1 MDLRLAMMGVLAA
14 CGGVALG
21 TLVQVGKSALA
32 ESEIE
37 AHAAALRSQSGL
49 SLGGAGPEGSVRTEA
64 AGRAAPELAEV
75 AHGINRLARQSGA
88 RLLLRDCGAPPC
100 LVHLSWADDRDLR
113 AEAALEHALHGMG
126 WAVRG
131 QSTVV
136 EAPGDGRWFSHY
148 AAVIWPAELAPAES
162 EQRAELERVRNV
174 LRAAVR

>member
-37 AHAAALRSQSGL
+37 AHAAALSTDAAQVAG
-49 SLGGAGPEGSVRTEA
+49 GPEGA
-64 AGRAAPELAEV
+64 ARMLGGGSAPELAEI

-88 RLLLRDCGAPPC
+88 RLHLRDCGAPPC

-148 AAVIWPAELAPAES
+148 AAVIWPAELAPEDS
-162 EQRAELERVRNV
+162 EQSAELERVRNV